1 MTDGTSKVGLPPGTP
16 VHTGIERT
24 EEVSIEIVEYN
35 EEEMSEYEADSLQDC
50 ATPHESVNVKWIHVN
65 GVHDLD
71 ILNHLGETYD
81 IHPLVLE
88 DIPSV
93 GQRPKIELMRDKV
106 YLVLRSFDLV
116 GESRNVVSEQVS
128 IIIGE
133 NILLSFQESTV
144 SLFKPIRD
152 RLRIPTGLI
161 RKAGTDFLGYA
172 LMDVVVDNYFRVL
185 EEVGEQIEDLEDDLI
200 EGASSDVLG
209 RIYTLKRSVL
219 AIRRYIWPL
228 REVVFALNR
237 DASGLIKEPTRE
249 YLRDLY
255 DHVIRITDLAET
267 YREGITGML
276 DIYLSSISNKMN
288 EVMKVL
294 TVISTIFI
302 PLTLMASIYGMNW
315 SWMPEL
321 EFIYGYPVFLLAMLV
336 ITSGLVLYFRRR
348 GWI

>member
-1 MTDGTSKVGLPPGTP
+1 MPDGSSKVGLPPGTP
-16 VHTGIERT
+16 VHTGSTRT
-24 EEVSIEIVEYN
+24 EKVTIEIVEFN
-35 EEEMSEYEADSLQDC
+35 EQEMREYVADCMQDC
-50 ATPHESVNVKWIHVN
+50 DPPHESVTVKWIHVN

-71 ILNHLGETYD
+71 ILNYLGNVYD

-93 GQRPKIELMRDKV
+93 GQRPKIEVMRDKA
-106 YLVLRSFDLV
+106 YLVLRSFDII
-116 GESRNVVSEQVS
+116 GENRKVVSEQVS
-128 IIIGE
+128 IILGT
-133 NILLSFQESTV
+133 NVLLSFQESAE
-144 SLFKPIRD
+144 SIFKPIRD
-152 RLRIPTGLI
+152 RLRRPTGRILG
-161 RKAGTDFLGYA
+161 AGPDYLAYTLV
-172 LMDVVVDNYFRVL
+172 DVVVDNYFRVL
-185 EEVGEQIEDLEDDLI
+185 EEVGAQIEDLEDELI
-200 EGASSDVLG
+200 EGASSDVLT
-209 RIYTLKRSVL
+209 RIYNLKRSVL

-237 DASGLIKEPTRE
+237 DESGLIKESTRE

-255 DHVIRITDLAET
+255 DHVIRVTDLAET

-276 DIYLSSISNKMN
+276 DIYLSSMSNKMN

-315 SWMPEL
+315 PWMPEL
-321 EFIYGYPVFLLAMLV
+321 EFFYGYPVFLVAMLV
-336 ITSGLVLYFRRR
+336 ITSVLVIYFRRR